1 MIALRHEEQEDVFAI
16 AHQEYDDLI
25 GFLRDQK
32 TRELSHADMETE
44 MTVRGRELMLK
55 LFQSHIDS
63 RGPGVAAAPILGA
76 EGSERRR
83 QRLHERGLSTVFGEV
98 RIQRYGYG
106 ADGVE
111 SLHPLDA
118 ELNLPREEYSLGVRR
133 MAAESAALV
142 SFDDTVHTIAERS
155 GKVIGKRQVE
165 ALVQRAAVDFD
176 AFYTQNAPDPKEQS
190 SGILVLSADGK
201 GVVMRPDDL
210 REATRNAAQTKE
222 NKLGKR
228 LSRGEKSNRKRMAT
242 VAAVYTVA
250 PYKRTPEQVTRTLA
264 PLHEIEQDRPEIE
277 HKRVW
282 ASLEKSPEDV
292 LEAAF
297 LEGLRRDPCHQ
308 KKWVGLVDG
317 NALQLKLL
325 KKLAHKHRVE
335 VTIVMD
341 IIHVTEY
348 LWDASTAFC
357 EETSKERE
365 QWVSK
370 RLLSVLRGKA
380 AQVAAGMRRSATR
393 RKLTEKQRK
402 TADNAARYLSNH
414 KQFMHY
420 DEYLAKG
427 FPIATGVIEGAC
439 RHLVCDRMDGVARW
453 SLKGAEA
460 VLRLRAIRSSGDFNA
475 YWDYHVKQEYQRN
488 HVNQYADGKVIPIK
502 GRQRP
507 VLELVK

>member
-1 MIALRHEEQEDVFAI
+1 MIALRHEKQEDIFAM
-16 AHQEYDDLI
+16 ACHEFDEFI

-32 TRELSHADMETE
+32 TRELSHADLETE
-44 MTVRGRELMLK
+44 MTSRGRELMLK
-55 LFQSHIDS
+55 MYQAHIDS
-63 RGPGVAAAPILGA
+63 RGQGKAAASILGA
-76 EGSERRR
+76 DGVERSR
-83 QRLHERGLSTVFGEV
+83 QRLHDRGLSTVFGEV

-106 ADGVE
+106 ADGVG

-118 ELNLPREEYSLGVRR
+118 ELNLPIEEYSFGVRR
-133 MAAESAALV
+133 MAAASAAKA
-142 SFDDTVHTIAERS
+142 SFDDAVQTVAERT
-155 GKVIGKRQVE
+155 GKVVGKRQVE
-165 ALVQRAAVDFD
+165 ELVQRAAVDFD
-176 AFYTQNAPDPKEQS
+176 AFYTRNAPDPHELRS
-190 SGILVLSADGK
+190 SILVLSADGK
-201 GVVMRPDDL
+201 GVVMRPEDL
-210 REATRNAAQTKE
+210 REATRNAAQRKE

-228 LSRGEKSNRKRMAT
+228 LSKGEKSNRKRMAT

-250 PYKRTPEQVTRTLA
+250 PYERTPEQVARTLA
-264 PLHEIEQDRPEIE
+264 PFHEVEQKRPEIE

-282 ASLEKSPEDV
+282 ASLEKSPEEV
-292 LEAAF
+292 LEEAF
-297 LEGLRRDPCHQ
+297 LEGMRRDPDHR

-317 NALQLKLL
+317 NATQLKLL
-325 KKLAHKHRVE
+325 KELADKHKVE

-348 LWDASTAFC
+348 LWDASTVFC
-357 EETSKERE
+357 GETDKNRGR
-365 QWVSK
+365 WVSK

-380 AQVAAGMRRSATR
+380 GRVAAGMRRSATR
-393 RKLTEKQRK
+393 RELTEKQSK
-402 TADNAARYLSNH
+402 TVDDAARYLGNH

-420 DEYLAKG
+420 DEYLSKG

-460 VLRLRAIRSSGDFNA
+460 VLKLRALRSSGDFEG

-488 HVNQYADGKVIPIK
+488 HIDQYADGKVIPIK
-502 GRQRP
+502 GRSRP